1 MTGNVKIGV
10 ALVGG
15 YLLGRTK
22 KAKMAIGF
30 GMFLAGKKLSFDP
43 KQLGKLVANSPV
55 LGTLNDQVR
64 KELVDATKSAATN
77 ALTQRAS
84 GLADSLHQRTLGL
97 DGKGD
102 GKDVRAEDREDD
114 DLDED
119 DRDDQDVRD
128 DADRS
133 DEADEKPAPRRKTA
147 AKRSAKPAAKT
158 AAKSASGPRRTASG
172 RTGEARKKTTST
184 ARKTASS
191 AGRKERGG
199 DNG

>member
-43 KQLGKLVANSPV
+43 QQLGKLVANSPV

-97 DGKGD
+97 EGRDG
-102 GKDVRAEDREDD
+102 GKDGRSEDREDD
-114 DLDED
+114 ESDAG
-119 DRDDQDVRD
+119 DRDVRD
-128 DADRS
+128 DSDGS
-133 DEADEKPAPRRKTA
+133 DEADEKPAPRRKPA
-147 AKRSAKPAAKT
+147 AKRSSKPAAKT
-158 AAKSASGPRRTASG
+158 ASGPRRTASG
-172 RTGEARKKTTST
+172 RTGEARKKTSST

-199 DNG
+199 GNG

>member
-43 KQLGKLVANSPV
+43 NQLGKLVANSPV
-55 LGTLNDQVR
+55 LGSLNDQVR
-64 KELVDATKSAATN
+64 KELVDATKSAATD

-97 DGKGD
+97 EGK
-102 GKDVRAEDREDD
+102 KDD
-114 DLDED
+114 
-119 DRDDQDVRD
+119 DDQDARD
-128 DADRS
+128 DAD
-133 DEADEKPAPRRKTA
+133 DADDVDEPTEADEKPAPRRKPA
-147 AKRSAKPAAKT
+147 AKRSAKPATKAT
-158 AAKSASGPRRTASG
+158 SGPRRTTSG
-172 RTGEARKKTTST
+172 RTGEARKKTSST
-184 ARKTASS
+184 ARKD
-191 AGRKERGG
+191 RGG
-199 DNG
+199 GNG